1 MVKLFFAIF
10 APFSDSCRCPPR
22 EEAAGRGPIYRKK
35 RYLRFVLD
43 ASESGNSKLVVKNK
57 ATMTLMD
64 MWYPLCM
71 KAVIGFSMHLS
82 FIYISAW
89 ASALLVLL
97 LGRCQSLDAW
107 DE

>member
-43 ASESGNSKLVVKNK
+43 ESESGSSKLTVNQQSNNDAHGYVLSVHNSYMPVLATVVF
-57 ATMTLMD
+57 AL
-64 MWYPLCM
+64 YIH
-71 KAVIGFSMHLS
+71 IGVGFGVARSTDRAMPEP
-82 FIYISAW
+82 
-89 ASALLVLL
+89 
-97 LGRCQSLDAW
+97 R
-107 DE
+107 